1 MKLPI
6 EPFQIEIIKNTF
18 AAWLTTTEEVKLAK
32 ALTDKAI
39 AANTDEQF
47 NDVVDR
53 CEQHEMETIKL
64 ESNVRGQLLNLFDMF
79 DLKLV

>member
-6 EPFQIEIIKNTF
+6 EPFQIEIIKN
-18 AAWLTTTEEVKLAK
+18 ALANWIAVTEEVGLAK
-32 ALTDKAI
+32 ALTDEAI

-47 NDVVDR
+47 NDAVDR
-53 CEQHEMETIKL
+53 CEEHEIETIAL
-64 ESNVRGQLLNLFDMF
+64 EARTRGELLGLLTMF

>member
-6 EPFQIEIIKNTF
+6 EPFQKEILKSCF
-18 AAWLTTTEEVKLAK
+18 AAWIALTEEVKLAK
-32 ALTDKAI
+32 ALTDEAI

-47 NDVVDR
+47 NDAVDA
-53 CEQHEMETIKL
+53 CEQHEIETIAL
-64 ESNVRGQLLNLFDMF
+64 EARTRGELLNLLAMF